1 MTDRQDKVIGILG
14 GLGPEATVDLFGKIV
29 RATPVQTEQDHLRI
43 IVDNNPK
50 IPSRLDFILHG
61 GPSPVPAMQDMAR
74 GLERAGADLIVI
86 GANTAHYFYA
96 DIQAAVQVPI
106 IHMIEETARE
116 TAERWPAV
124 KTIGLLATTGTV
136 KTRMY
141 HEAFEPFG
149 VAVIAPAVDEQ
160 DQVMAAIHAFKE
172 GDNVAQSR
180 VTLLL
185 TAAEGL
191 VERGAQAVLMG
202 CTEVPVILSGVEMAV
217 PLIDANQLIAEVIVR
232 RAKE

>member
-14 GLGPEATVDLFGKIV
+14 GMGPEATVDLFGKIV
-29 RATPVQTEQDHLRI
+29 RATPVATEHDHLRI
-43 IVDNNPK
+43 IVDDNPK
-50 IPSRLDFILHG
+50 IPSRLDFIPHG

-124 KTIGLLATTGTV
+124 KTIGLLATTSTV

-141 HEAFEPFG
+141 HEAFAPFG
-149 VAVIAPAVDEQ
+149 VTVIAPAVDEQ

-180 VTLLL
+180 GTLL

-202 CTEVPVILSGVEMAV
+202 CTEVPVILSGIEMAV